1 MITKVIERIFS
12 KTPGISSRIIK
23 GPHELIKKKI
33 EKFDINGNCIESTK
47 IDIWLNKTLEK
58 SGVEH
63 EEITTYKYDKKNNLI
78 KEDFSHYPS
87 CSGKTYEYENKYDKN
102 GNLINYDSKYSS
114 HKVGEDVYKSFGK
127 GDFEYDNE
135 NRMTKSKIIGFDK
148 DDFIHFEELINIS
161 YDNEGN
167 INDKTIKTLQK
178 GSDGFYKYL
187 EKIHKFYFD
196 DSEQRVEEI
205 EEYVKSKENEE
216 LTLHY
221 KQIINKKQLL
231 HFDRNEKEYSYKE
244 LFYYDKDRLI
254 KKEYFHP
261 KVLRNE
267 PLDIYKYEYIES
279 VDS

>member
-23 GPHELIKKKI
+23 GPHELINKKI

-58 SGVEH
+58 SGMGNEK
-63 EEITTYKYDKKNNLI
+63 ITTYKYDKRNNVI
-78 KEDFSHYPS
+78 EKEFINHPFNSS
-87 CSGKTYEYENKYDKN
+87 KSEYVNKYDKN
-102 GNLINYDSKYSS
+102 GNLINYDVIYTS
-114 HKVGEDVYKSFGK
+114 HRTGEDFPKSFGK
-127 GDFEYDNE
+127 CDCDYDNE
-135 NRMTKSKIIGFDK
+135 NRMVKSKEIGFNK
-148 DDFIHFEELINIS
+148 DDFIHFEELISIN

-205 EEYVKSKENEE
+205 EKYVKSKENEE
-216 LTLHY
+216 LTLDY
-221 KQIINKKQLL
+221 KQIINKEQLL
-231 HFDRNEKEYSYKE
+231 HFNRNEKEYSYKE
-244 LFYYDKDRLI
+244 LFYYDKSRLV
-254 KKEYFHP
+254 KKECFN
-261 KVLRNE
+261 LNILQDE